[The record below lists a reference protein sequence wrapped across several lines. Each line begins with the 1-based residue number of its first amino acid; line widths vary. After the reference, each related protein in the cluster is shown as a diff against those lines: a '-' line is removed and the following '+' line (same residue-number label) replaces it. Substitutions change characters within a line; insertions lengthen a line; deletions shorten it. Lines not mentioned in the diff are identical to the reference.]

1 MEEQLMLMI
10 AKFVT
15 DNYEGLYEIYSTQ
28 INQDEMTFDE
38 FCVKM
43 YINNLKNNIDEIKDL

>member
-1 MEEQLMLMI
+1 MDEQIMLLMT
-10 AKFVT
+10 KFVT
-15 DNYEGLYEIYSTQ
+15 ANYEGLYEIYTTQ

-43 YINNLKNNIDEIKDL
+43 YINNLKNNIDETKNL

>member
-1 MEEQLMLMI
+1 MDEQIMLLMT
-10 AKFVT
+10 KFVT
-15 DNYEGLYEIYSTQ
+15 ANYEGLYEIYSTQ

-43 YINNLKNNIDEIKDL
+43 YITNLKNNIDETKNL

>member
-1 MEEQLMLMI
+1 MDEQIMLLMT
-10 AKFVT
+10 KFVT
-15 DNYEGLYEIYSTQ
+15 ANYEGLYEIYTTQ

-43 YINNLKNNIDEIKDL
+43 YITNLKNNIDETKNL